1 MAYFLKDL
9 KDKFSRDK
17 DVIDQLSN
25 EFGDY
30 SELEKEFDLFWDT
43 HKEEVIY
50 HSSLGNGHI
59 AGAGAVDYNESK
71 VLYFYVRT
79 KQPKTI
85 LEIGHASGCS
95 SVVLAKA
102 LEVNNQNGVIYTC
115 DIKGNAVE
123 RPEKNFIKSFG
134 KYIDSGTVI
143 PTSYVEAIDY
153 VNDFKHTPDFIFVD
167 ASHEAEF
174 CTNLATI
181 LKEKYPK
188 VFLCYHEW
196 AMSSLATQKEF
207 SYVSIPENLYH
218 QKMAERE
225 SFHSVYSIE
234 DYDHYGFFGSCGLG
248 VVNPRKE
255 SIAIKVYYRLSNLE
269 AGISKKKIKN
279 ATKQNCLTNC
289 IKEFGKDNII
299 ILGDKLNK
307 ETRDYVNSLD
317 LKLVEVNNGTGSGTF
332 RDALNLAIKEANEY
346 VYLLEDDFLHAP
358 LSKKY
363 LLEGLNRFD
372 GYITLYDH
380 PDKYMNKEFGGN
392 PFIQDNGEV
401 TRLVKTSSLHWK
413 ITNSTVMSFACRI
426 NRLKDD
432 YDLLMKHSSNN
443 ITNSF
448 GFFTELSNTKGIP
461 VLSSVPGYSTH
472 CEANWLSPLTD
483 WNKI

>member
-143 PTSYVEAIDY
+143 PTSYVD
-153 VNDFKHTPDFIFVD
+153 
-167 ASHEAEF
+167 
-174 CTNLATI
+174 
-181 LKEKYPK
+181 
-188 VFLCYHEW
+188 
-196 AMSSLATQKEF
+196 SSLA
-207 SYVSIPENLYH
+207 LL
-218 QKMAERE
+218 
-225 SFHSVYSIE
+225 SF
-234 DYDHYGFFGSCGLG
+234 
-248 VVNPRKE
+248 P
-255 SIAIKVYYRLSNLE
+255 
-269 AGISKKKIKN
+269 AG
-279 ATKQNCLTNC
+279 
-289 IKEFGKDNII
+289 
-299 ILGDKLNK
+299 
-307 ETRDYVNSLD
+307 
-317 LKLVEVNNGTGSGTF
+317 
-332 RDALNLAIKEANEY
+332 
-346 VYLLEDDFLHAP
+346 
-358 LSKKY
+358 
-363 LLEGLNRFD
+363 
-372 GYITLYDH
+372 
-380 PDKYMNKEFGGN
+380 
-392 PFIQDNGEV
+392 
-401 TRLVKTSSLHWK
+401 
-413 ITNSTVMSFACRI
+413 
-426 NRLKDD
+426 
-432 YDLLMKHSSNN
+432 
-443 ITNSF
+443 
-448 GFFTELSNTKGIP
+448 
-461 VLSSVPGYSTH
+461 
-472 CEANWLSPLTD
+472 
-483 WNKI
+483 